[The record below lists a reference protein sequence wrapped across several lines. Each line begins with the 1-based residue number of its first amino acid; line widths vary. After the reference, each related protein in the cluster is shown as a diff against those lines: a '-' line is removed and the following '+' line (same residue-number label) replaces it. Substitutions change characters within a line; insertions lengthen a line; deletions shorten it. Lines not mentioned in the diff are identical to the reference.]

1 VGCHEVR
8 RARLLVPGDIGRR
21 VVDQDVQA
29 AVGPRELGCGGLDAR
44 AFADVEADFERADVA
59 GVGVA
64 QLLGGGGC
72 PGRLAG
78 GHHDRRAGE
87 CELAC
92 HLASQAA
99 RGAGDRILDTAE
111 RLFYRRGVHRVGM
124 DELVREAG
132 LGKATVYRLYPTKD
146 VLIGAYLQRLSDRI
160 LALIAADIAAHEDD
174 PAAAIR
180 AIFLAIARDLSRA
193 DFRGCAFNNASIEFE
208 VPKHPA
214 RVVSREYRAAL
225 RDRLRDLARQLRPGG
240 AGDELGDQL
249 ALLVDGMYL
258 SAAHLG
264 AGGPAASALPMVD
277 RLLPAP
283 RR

>member
-1 VGCHEVR
+1 
-8 RARLLVPGDIGRR
+8 
-21 VVDQDVQA
+21 
-29 AVGPRELGCGGLDAR
+29 
-44 AFADVEADFERADVA
+44 
-59 GVGVA
+59 
-64 QLLGGGGC
+64 
-72 PGRLAG
+72 
-78 GHHDRRAGE
+78 
-87 CELAC
+87 
-92 HLASQAA
+92 
-99 RGAGDRILDTAE
+99 
-111 RLFYRRGVHRVGM
+111 M